1 MCERFFNVVFLV
13 GMGSVYLGA
22 ALPALSEHGL
32 GKRLLDLDA
41 AGEKEVREV

>member
-22 ALPALSEHGL
+22 ALPALSEHDL